1 MLFPLYQW
9 MLYVWRIQVLFLFYD
24 NFQTWKAKK
33 ECGFPCF
40 HRISAENSGD
50 RILIASIKVSD
61 GHFQLS
67 KKNKDFLKF
76 SLTYISDTHIQE
88 CVLSLGAA
96 FPLSSFWWRDSSMNL
111 ALRILKAGL
120 WQELS
125 GSARQGGRA
134 AERHI
139 IWEVRVCDCM
149 DRWIL
154 PRGAVLEWT
163 DGSLSGGQGTSA
175 GVCVAWTMNGIL
187 KGVSWKRICIEG
199 CKNPTNGIQEKT
211 CLNRVNSSYFRG
223 MAVTVTAPLLRA
235 SSRMREEE
243 WRRGGRKEQAEPST
257 PFLSLVSVR
266 A

>member
-1 MLFPLYQW
+1 M
-9 MLYVWRIQVLFLFYD
+9 FYD

-50 RILIASIKVSD
+50 RILIASIKFSD

-67 KKNKDFLKF
+67 KKNKDFLKL
-76 SLTYISDTHIQE
+76 SSTYIINTHIWE

-96 FPLSSFWWRDSSMNL
+96 FPVSSSWWRDSSMNL

-125 GSARQGGRA
+125 GSAWQGGRA
-134 AERHI
+134 AERPI

-175 GVCVAWTMNGIL
+175 EVGVALTMNRIL
-187 KGVSWKRICIEG
+187 KGVSWKKICIEG
-199 CKNPTNGIQEKT
+199 
-211 CLNRVNSSYFRG
+211 
-223 MAVTVTAPLLRA
+223 
-235 SSRMREEE
+235 
-243 WRRGGRKEQAEPST
+243 
-257 PFLSLVSVR
+257 
-266 A
+266 